1 MMSQSR
7 AAELSK
13 LCTTFRR
20 DVLQAIHDVQSGHP
34 GGSLSVCEIL
44 SVIYLEQAT
53 LYPEDPAR
61 LDQDRVVLCKGHAAP
76 MLYRILAEK
85 GYFAKEEMANL
96 RQIDSL
102 LQGHP
107 SVHTPGVDMPS
118 GPLGIGLA
126 AAQGIALGMRLNGLD
141 RYVYAVLGDGE
152 INEGTVW
159 ETAMSAPKFKLDHLI
174 AIIDRNRVQ
183 LDGTMEEIMPT
194 EPLTEK
200 WAAFGWNVITCDG
213 HNVSALNSAISL
225 AKTNSGSPTMIIANT
240 IKVKGVSFMEGKNT
254 WHGAA
259 ISDENLAQALK
270 ELGGEPA

>member
-141 RYVYAVLGDGE
+141 NYVYAVLGDGE

-194 EPLTEK
+194 EPLAEK

-213 HNVSALNSAISL
+213 HNVSALDSAISL
-225 AKTNSGSPTMIIANT
+225 AKTNSGSPTMIIAHT
-240 IKVKGVSFMEGKNT
+240 IKGKGVSFMEGKNT

>member
-7 AAELSK
+7 AEALSA

-44 SVIYLEQAT
+44 SVIYLEQAE
-53 LYPEDPAR
+53 LYPDQPER

-85 GYFAKEEMANL
+85 GYFPKEELAHL
-96 RQIDSL
+96 RQINSL

-107 SVHTPGVDMPS
+107 STHTPGIDMPS

-141 RYVYAVLGDGE
+141 NYVYAVLGDGE

-159 ETAMSAPKFKLDHLI
+159 ETALSAPKFQLDHLI
-174 AIIDRNRVQ
+174 AVIDRNRVQ

-194 EPLTEK
+194 EPLAEK
-200 WAAFGWNVITCDG
+200 WAAFGWNVIACDG
-213 HNVSALNSAISL
+213 HDVAALDAAFTL
-225 AKTNSGSPTMIIANT
+225 AKTNHDSPTMIIANT
-240 IKVKGVSFMEGKNT
+240 IKGKGVSFMEGKNT

-259 ISDENLAQALK
+259 ISDENLAQALS
-270 ELGGEPA
+270 ELGGMTE

>member
-1 MMSQSR
+1 MMSPSR
-7 AAELSK
+7 AEALSA

-44 SVIYLEQAT
+44 SVIYLEQAV
-53 LYPEDPAR
+53 LYPDQPER

-85 GYFAKEEMANL
+85 GYFPKEELAHL
-96 RQIDSL
+96 RQINSL

-107 SVHTPGVDMPS
+107 STHTPGIDMPS

-126 AAQGIALGMRLNGLD
+126 AAQGIALGVRLNGLD
-141 RYVYAVLGDGE
+141 NYVYAVLGDGE

-159 ETAMSAPKFKLDHLI
+159 ETAMSAPKFQLDHLI
-174 AIIDRNRVQ
+174 AVIDRNRVQ

-194 EPLTEK
+194 EPLAEK

-213 HNVSALNSAISL
+213 HDVAALDAAFTL
-225 AKTNSGSPTMIIANT
+225 AKTNHGSPTMIIANT
-240 IKVKGVSFMEGKNT
+240 IKGKGISFMEGKNT

-259 ISDENLAQALK
+259 ISDENLAQALS
-270 ELGGEPA
+270 ELGGMTE

>member
-7 AAELSK
+7 AEALSA

-44 SVIYLEQAT
+44 SVIYLEQAV
-53 LYPEDPAR
+53 LYPDQPER

-85 GYFAKEEMANL
+85 GYFPKEELAHL
-96 RQIDSL
+96 RQINSL

-107 SVHTPGVDMPS
+107 STHTPGIDMPS

-141 RYVYAVLGDGE
+141 NYVYAVLGDGE

-159 ETAMSAPKFKLDHLI
+159 ETAMSAPKFQLDHLI
-174 AIIDRNRVQ
+174 AVIDRNRVQ

-194 EPLTEK
+194 EPLAEK
-200 WAAFGWNVITCDG
+200 WAAFGWNVIACDG
-213 HNVSALNSAISL
+213 HDVAALDAAFTL
-225 AKTNSGSPTMIIANT
+225 AKTNHDSPTMIIANT
-240 IKVKGVSFMEGKNT
+240 IKGKGVSFMEGKNT

-259 ISDENLAQALK
+259 ISDENLAQALS
-270 ELGGEPA
+270 ELGGMTE

>member
-1 MMSQSR
+1 MMSPSR
-7 AAELSK
+7 AEALSA

-44 SVIYLEQAT
+44 SVIYLEQAV
-53 LYPEDPAR
+53 LYPDQPER

-85 GYFAKEEMANL
+85 GYFPKEELAHL
-96 RQIDSL
+96 RQINSL

-107 SVHTPGVDMPS
+107 STHTPGIDMPS

-141 RYVYAVLGDGE
+141 NYVYAVLGDGE

-159 ETAMSAPKFKLDHLI
+159 ETAMSAPKFQLDHLI
-174 AIIDRNRVQ
+174 AVIDRNRVQ

-194 EPLTEK
+194 EPLAEK
-200 WAAFGWNVITCDG
+200 WAAFGWNVIACDG
-213 HNVSALNSAISL
+213 HDVAALDAAFTL
-225 AKTNSGSPTMIIANT
+225 AKTNHDSPTMIIANT
-240 IKVKGVSFMEGKNT
+240 IKGKGVSFMEGKNT

-259 ISDENLAQALK
+259 ISDENLAQALS
-270 ELGGEPA
+270 ELGGMTE

>member
-7 AAELSK
+7 AEALSA

-44 SVIYLEQAT
+44 SVIYLEQAV
-53 LYPEDPAR
+53 LYPDQPER

-85 GYFAKEEMANL
+85 GYFPKEELAHL
-96 RQIDSL
+96 RQINSL

-107 SVHTPGVDMPS
+107 STHTPGIDMPS

-141 RYVYAVLGDGE
+141 NYVYAVLGDGE

-159 ETAMSAPKFKLDHLI
+159 ETALSAPKFQLDHLI
-174 AIIDRNRVQ
+174 AVIDRNRVQ

-194 EPLTEK
+194 EPLAEK

-213 HNVSALNSAISL
+213 HDVAALDAAFTL
-225 AKTNSGSPTMIIANT
+225 AKTNHGSPTMIIANT
-240 IKVKGVSFMEGKNT
+240 IKGEGVSFMEGKNT

-259 ISDENLAQALK
+259 ISDENLAQALS
-270 ELGGEPA
+270 ELGGMTE

>member
-7 AAELSK
+7 AEALSA

-44 SVIYLEQAT
+44 SVIYLEQAV
-53 LYPEDPAR
+53 LYPDQPER

-85 GYFAKEEMANL
+85 GYFPKEELAHL
-96 RQIDSL
+96 RQINSL

-107 SVHTPGVDMPS
+107 STHTPGIDMPS

-141 RYVYAVLGDGE
+141 NYVYAVLGDGE

-159 ETAMSAPKFKLDHLI
+159 ETALSAPKFQLDHLI
-174 AIIDRNRVQ
+174 AVIDRNRVQ

-194 EPLTEK
+194 EPLAEK

-213 HNVSALNSAISL
+213 HDVAALDAAFTL
-225 AKTNSGSPTMIIANT
+225 AKTNHDSPTMIIANT
-240 IKVKGVSFMEGKNT
+240 IKGKGVSFMEGKNT

-259 ISDENLAQALK
+259 ISDENLAQALS
-270 ELGGEPA
+270 ELGGMTE

>member
-1 MMSQSR
+1 MMSPSR
-7 AAELSK
+7 ATELST

-53 LYPEDPAR
+53 LYPDDPAR
-61 LDQDRVVLCKGHAAP
+61 MDQDRVVLCKGHAAP
-76 MLYRILAEK
+76 MLYRVLAEK
-85 GYFAKEEMANL
+85 GYFPKKELRNL

-141 RYVYAVLGDGE
+141 NYVYAVLGDGE

-194 EPLTEK
+194 EPLAEK

-213 HNVSALNSAISL
+213 HNVAALDAAISL
-225 AKTNSGSPTMIIANT
+225 AKTNFGSPTMIIANT
-240 IKVKGVSFMEGKNT
+240 IKGKGVSFMEGKNT

>member
-7 AAELSK
+7 AEALSA

-44 SVIYLEQAT
+44 SVIYLEQAV
-53 LYPEDPAR
+53 LYPDQPER

-85 GYFAKEEMANL
+85 GYFPKEELAHL
-96 RQIDSL
+96 RQINSL

-107 SVHTPGVDMPS
+107 STHTPGIDMPS

-141 RYVYAVLGDGE
+141 NYVYAVLGDGE

-159 ETAMSAPKFKLDHLI
+159 ETALSAPKFQLDHLI
-174 AIIDRNRVQ
+174 AVIDRNRVQ

-194 EPLTEK
+194 EPLAEK
-200 WAAFGWNVITCDG
+200 WAAFGWNVIACDG
-213 HNVSALNSAISL
+213 HDVAALDAAFTL
-225 AKTNSGSPTMIIANT
+225 AKTNHNSPTMIIANT
-240 IKVKGVSFMEGKNT
+240 IKGKGVSFMEGKNT

-259 ISDENLAQALK
+259 ISDENLAQALS
-270 ELGGEPA
+270 ELGGMTE

>member
-7 AAELSK
+7 AEALSA

-44 SVIYLEQAT
+44 SVIYREQAV
-53 LYPEDPAR
+53 LYPDQPER

-85 GYFAKEEMANL
+85 GYFPKEELAHL
-96 RQIDSL
+96 RQINSL

-107 SVHTPGVDMPS
+107 STHTPGIDMPS

-141 RYVYAVLGDGE
+141 NYVYAVLGDGE

-159 ETAMSAPKFKLDHLI
+159 ETALSAPKFQLDHLI
-174 AIIDRNRVQ
+174 AVIDRNRVQ

-194 EPLTEK
+194 EPLAEK

-213 HNVSALNSAISL
+213 HDVAALDAAFTL
-225 AKTNSGSPTMIIANT
+225 AKTNHGSPTMIIANT
-240 IKVKGVSFMEGKNT
+240 IKGKGVSFMEGKNT

-259 ISDENLAQALK
+259 ISDENLAQALS
-270 ELGGEPA
+270 ELGGMTE

>member
-1 MMSQSR
+1 
-7 AAELSK
+7 
-13 LCTTFRR
+13 
-20 DVLQAIHDVQSGHP
+20 
-34 GGSLSVCEIL
+34 
-44 SVIYLEQAT
+44 
-53 LYPEDPAR
+53 
-61 LDQDRVVLCKGHAAP
+61 
-76 MLYRILAEK
+76 
-85 GYFAKEEMANL
+85 
-96 RQIDSL
+96 
-102 LQGHP
+102 
-107 SVHTPGVDMPS
+107 MPS

-141 RYVYAVLGDGE
+141 NYVYAVLGDGE

-159 ETAMSAPKFKLDHLI
+159 EIAMSAPKFKLDHLI

-194 EPLTEK
+194 EPLAEK

-213 HNVSALNSAISL
+213 HNVSALDSAISL

-240 IKVKGVSFMEGKNT
+240 IKGKGVSFMEGKNT

>member
-1 MMSQSR
+1 MMSPSR
-7 AAELSK
+7 AEALSA
-13 LCTTFRR
+13 LCTMFRR

-44 SVIYLEQAT
+44 SVIYLEQAV
-53 LYPEDPAR
+53 LYPDQPER

-85 GYFAKEEMANL
+85 GYFPKEELAHL
-96 RQIDSL
+96 RQINSL

-107 SVHTPGVDMPS
+107 STHTPGIDMPS

-141 RYVYAVLGDGE
+141 NYVYAVLGDGE

-159 ETAMSAPKFKLDHLI
+159 ETAMSAPKFQLDHLI
-174 AIIDRNRVQ
+174 AVIDRNRVQ

-194 EPLTEK
+194 EPLAEK

-213 HNVSALNSAISL
+213 HDVAALDAAFTL
-225 AKTNSGSPTMIIANT
+225 AKTNHGSPTMIIANT
-240 IKVKGVSFMEGKNT
+240 IKGKGVSFMEGKNT

-259 ISDENLAQALK
+259 ISDENLAQALS
-270 ELGGEPA
+270 ELGGMTE

>member
-34 GGSLSVCEIL
+34 GGSLSVCEIF

-53 LYPEDPAR
+53 LYPEDLAR

-141 RYVYAVLGDGE
+141 NYVYAVLGDGE

-194 EPLTEK
+194 EPLAEK

-213 HNVSALNSAISL
+213 HNVSALDSAISL

-240 IKVKGVSFMEGKNT
+240 IKGKGVSFMEGKNT